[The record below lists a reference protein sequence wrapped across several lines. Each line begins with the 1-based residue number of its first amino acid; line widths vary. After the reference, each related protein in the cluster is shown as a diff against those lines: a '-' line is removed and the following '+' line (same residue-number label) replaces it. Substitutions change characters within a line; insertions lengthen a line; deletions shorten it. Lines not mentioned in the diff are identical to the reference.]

1 MKSLLGDTDSEGDI
15 DSNEE
20 DENDSN
26 AEVIESDPSVN

>member
-1 MKSLLGDTDSEGDI
+1 MKSLLGDNDSEGGI